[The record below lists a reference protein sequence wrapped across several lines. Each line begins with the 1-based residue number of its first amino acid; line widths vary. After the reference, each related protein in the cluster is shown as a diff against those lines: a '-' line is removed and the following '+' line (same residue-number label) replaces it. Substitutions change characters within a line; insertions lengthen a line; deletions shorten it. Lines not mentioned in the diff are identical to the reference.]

1 MMLRCGL
8 FYVVLALGL
17 GAGARDWVDTWIT
30 TTELPLLLAD
40 TSVEVHDRNGVLL
53 RVYPVENGRT
63 RMKISLDEVDAEFL
77 DMLITYE
84 DKRFYSHAGVD
95 LRAAARSALQAVWH
109 GKVVSGG
116 STITMQVARLLEN
129 SGTGRWSGKIRQIRL
144 ALALEH
150 SLAKDEILALYLTH
164 APYGGPLEGVR
175 AGSLAWFGKEP
186 ARLNMEEAALLVA
199 LPQSPESRRPD
210 RHPMTALQARD
221 RVLDRVKAPAQ
232 MRLAPVPAKLR
243 PFPRLASHLTD
254 LARQRVSK
262 ADRIDLT
269 IDAGIQAQMEQL
281 TRRAVQGRLAQL
293 SAAIVVT
300 DHQTGQVIASVGSP
314 DYSDAAWHLW
324 DILADMAPPP
334 GVSAHRRKIAYK
346 TGTSYGHRDAWS
358 IGFDGQHVIGVW
370 LGRPDGTPVP
380 GAFGGD
386 LAAPILFEAFGRVST
401 THTPGPLPPPETLL
415 VSTAELPLPLQRF
428 RSRSA
433 AFAPAANRPVVQFPP
448 QGAVLHLSG
457 FGVPLKL
464 DAGVLP
470 LTVLV
475 NGAAV
480 LTGLRERTIVL
491 PLDEVGFSKI
501 SVIDAK
507 GRSAEVEIRLQ

>member
-1 MMLRCGL
+1 
-8 FYVVLALGL
+8 
-17 GAGARDWVDTWIT
+17 
-30 TTELPLLLAD
+30 
-40 TSVEVHDRNGVLL
+40 
-53 RVYPVENGRT
+53 
-63 RMKISLDEVDAEFL
+63 
-77 DMLITYE
+77 
-84 DKRFYSHAGVD
+84 
-95 LRAAARSALQAVWH
+95 
-109 GKVVSGG
+109 
-116 STITMQVARLLEN
+116 
-129 SGTGRWSGKIRQIRL
+129 
-144 ALALEH
+144 LALEH